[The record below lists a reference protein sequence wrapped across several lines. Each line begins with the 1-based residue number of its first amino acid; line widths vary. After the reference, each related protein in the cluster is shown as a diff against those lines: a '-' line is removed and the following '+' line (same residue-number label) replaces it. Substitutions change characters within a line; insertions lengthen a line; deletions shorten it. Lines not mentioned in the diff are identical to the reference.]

1 MGLNDSVKA
10 IAEGCVN
17 AMKLADVMPGV
28 VMSAEP
34 LVVRADQRLNLDDDF
49 LIVPEHL
56 TEQKIMVG
64 GSEILLRKGLEDGDR
79 VVLIRQQGALNFY
92 VAGRL
97 AP

>member
-28 VMSAEP
+28 VVSAGP
-34 LVVRADQRLNLDDDF
+34 LVVRADQRINLDDDF

-56 TEQKIMVG
+56 IEQKLMIG
-64 GSEILLRKGLEDGDR
+64 GSEILLRKGLEAGDR